1 MVLSPVFSDDLIAA
15 LTDAMGP
22 MASVVVR
29 EEAAALG
36 ESWEQFPTSRLG
48 ELLHA
53 LKADILSDD
62 LREVFEEQIAQ
73 QLNRGP
79 GSDFWRN
86 PRQR

>member
-1 MVLSPVFSDDLIAA
+1 MVLSPAFSDDLIAA

-29 EEAAALG
+29 EQAATLG
-36 ESWEQFPTSRLG
+36 ESLEQFPTSRLG

-62 LREVFEEQIAQ
+62 LRQAFEEQIAQ
-73 QLNRGP
+73 HLNQGP
-79 GSDFWRN
+79 ESDFGRN

>member
-1 MVLSPVFSDDLIAA
+1 MVLSPAFSDDLIAA

-29 EEAAALG
+29 EQVATLG
-36 ESWEQFPTSRLG
+36 ESLEQFPISRLG

-62 LREVFEEQIAQ
+62 LRQAFEEQFAQ
-73 QLNRGP
+73 HFKQGTECDFGQL
-79 GSDFWRN
+79 